1 MIKYAFIALLFFKF
15 ANSQNVKVL
24 QEHGFENLQEFY
36 KEDQYTLFYEDNLYR
51 FPADGLYQVLELI
64 NISTKASNAK
74 VVILNKGVPIV
85 EMRFTSRDYAK
96 LKTKNSTIEDF
107 LSVATI
113 DFTDEKYNTEKTL
126 NNSYFKTDLSLRF
139 QLDYAL
145 GNFDNPIRQRVNFQP
160 YLSTDLS
167 KGVNFET
174 YYNVPEFDDL
184 GYKEPQVG
192 LLRLSN
198 DFKID
203 KSSFLNFNFGFFTF
217 NRLGITTNY
226 LKFLYKDKLRM
237 NIHLGLTRFGR
248 LNKDLILYYDLNTDL
263 RLDFFSDL
271 TYRINKYDMDLT
283 FRYGSYILGD
293 VGYTAQI
300 RRFSGQRFIGLFYKK
315 TNYGTMVGFDFSLP
329 LPIRK
334 YGRKLPVRAKFY
346 DRFYLPYNYRSDT
359 EVGLLYY
366 QGDNIISRMTDYFPE
381 ILKKGVLRASKRGR

>member
-1 MIKYAFIALLFFKF
+1 VRGSTIVLLLFF
-15 ANSQNVKVL
+15 NSLFGQNIAKL
-24 QEHGFENLQEFY
+24 EELGFENLQEIKTPKIY
-36 KEDQYTLFYEDNLYR
+36 SLFYEDNIYR
-51 FPADGLYQVLELI
+51 FPADGLFKVIQT
-64 NISTKASNAK
+64 ISANESNQFK
-74 VVILNKGVPIV
+74 IVILNKGIALV
-85 EMRFTSRDYAK
+85 EMVFLTKDLKEFRDEKITIEEFLA
-96 LKTKNSTIEDF
+96 NSTIE
-107 LSVATI
+107 
-113 DFTDEKYNTEKTL
+113 FTNAKAGQDAVENP
-126 NNSYFKTDLSLRF
+126 SYFKTDINMRF
-139 QLDYAL
+139 VVDYTL

-160 YLSTDLS
+160 MIDTDLS
-167 KGVNFET
+167 RGVNFQGF
-174 YYNVPEFDDL
+174 YNYPEFDDL

-237 NIHLGLTRFGR
+237 NVHLGLTRFGR
-248 LNKDLILYYDLNTDL
+248 LNKDLILYYDLNTDF

-293 VGYTAQI
+293 IGYTAQI

>member
-1 MIKYAFIALLFFKF
+1 MRGYIIVVLLFF
-15 ANSQNVKVL
+15 NSLLGQNIAKL
-24 QEHGFENLQEFY
+24 EALGFENLQEIKTPEIY
-36 KEDQYTLFYEDNLYR
+36 SLFYEDNIYR
-51 FPADGLYQVLELI
+51 FPADGLFKVIQT
-64 NISTKASNAK
+64 ISANESNQFK
-74 VVILNKGVPIV
+74 IVILNKGIALV
-85 EMRFTSRDYAK
+85 EMVFLNRH
-96 LKTKNSTIEDF
+96 LKEFQDEKITIEEF
-107 LSVATI
+107 LASSAI
-113 DFTDEKYNTEKTL
+113 EFTDVKAGQDGVENP
-126 NNSYFKTDLSLRF
+126 SYFKTDINMRF
-139 QLDYAL
+139 VVDYTL

-160 YLSTDLS
+160 MIDTDLS
-167 KGVNFET
+167 KGVNFQGF
-174 YYNVPEFDDL
+174 YNYPEFDDL
-184 GYKEPQVG
+184 GYREPQVG

-203 KSSFLNFNFGFFTF
+203 NTSFLNFNFGFFTF
-217 NRLGITTNY
+217 NRLGITANY
-226 LKFLYKDKLRM
+226 LKFLYRDKLSM
-237 NIHLGLTRFGR
+237 NVHSGLTRFGR

-263 RLDFFSDL
+263 RLDFFADL
-271 TYRINKYDMDLT
+271 TYRINRYDMDLT

-300 RRFSGQRFIGLFYKK
+300 RRFLGQRFIGLFYKK